1 MISTGPASLR
11 GDGGSIERRLRRWFL
26 AIAIASV
33 ATVSL
38 LSAWLTVADL
48 ERAIRGELRTTARN
62 RAERLEE
69 FVDARVTAIAALAR
83 DPSIVAA
90 FRDLAAGSPA
100 DPQTLAFLGSL
111 GDQLDLSA
119 MLLVDLAGGASRVAA
134 SAGDPGDLARADLAA
149 APFAGGPLAA
159 AIERARTML
168 QADLSAPQPLASG
181 RAGIFI
187 AGPVLDGPRLAG
199 VLAARIDERP
209 IDRLVGETSSLGE
222 TGQAIAVHRG
232 EDGRLR
238 FATPIRADPDAAGRM
253 LEATPAAAA
262 AFEAALR
269 GDATEGFGEGLSGQM
284 VIGAWHHLPSLRWA
298 VSVQQDATEAFAPAR
313 RLGLL
318 LLAVAAVVLLPAA
331 VVARRVAASLSRP
344 IRLAAE
350 AAVGVAEGDLT
361 RRVRVVGDGEIR
373 TLLAATASMIDDL
386 SRRLS
391 RIRGAGREVISI
403 AGEVRGASSSQQD
416 MVNSLGG
423 SATQIAAAIAQMSAS
438 VRQLAAAAEAVG
450 TAAGETARDAADGRT
465 GVDRIQQAIGRM
477 ATASGGIESRLG
489 EIRSRAAAVE
499 AVAATIARVASR
511 TNLLSINAAI
521 EAEKA
526 GEHGRGFQVVSAEIN
541 RLATQTAEAALEV
554 ESIMG
559 ELRRSVA
566 AGDEQMQCLRTAVG
580 DGVGT
585 AAEVGG
591 RLAGILGAVE
601 SLEARF
607 LELRGGVAAQSEGA
621 AQIRD
626 AMDSVVDGTS
636 AAARM
641 VASLMEAADRL
652 DRAASTLAEAVD
664 RFRIA

>member
-1 MISTGPASLR
+1 
-11 GDGGSIERRLRRWFL
+11 
-26 AIAIASV
+26 
-33 ATVSL
+33 
-38 LSAWLTVADL
+38 
-48 ERAIRGELRTTARN
+48 
-62 RAERLEE
+62 
-69 FVDARVTAIAALAR
+69 
-83 DPSIVAA
+83 
-90 FRDLAAGSPA
+90 
-100 DPQTLAFLGSL
+100 
-111 GDQLDLSA
+111 
-119 MLLVDLAGGASRVAA
+119 
-134 SAGDPGDLARADLAA
+134 
-149 APFAGGPLAA
+149 
-159 AIERARTML
+159 
-168 QADLSAPQPLASG
+168 
-181 RAGIFI
+181 
-187 AGPVLDGPRLAG
+187 
-199 VLAARIDERP
+199 
-209 IDRLVGETSSLGE
+209 
-222 TGQAIAVHRG
+222 
-232 EDGRLR
+232 
-238 FATPIRADPDAAGRM
+238 
-253 LEATPAAAA
+253 
-262 AFEAALR
+262 
-269 GDATEGFGEGLSGQM
+269 
-284 VIGAWHHLPSLRWA
+284 
-298 VSVQQDATEAFAPAR
+298 
-313 RLGLL
+313 
-318 LLAVAAVVLLPAA
+318 